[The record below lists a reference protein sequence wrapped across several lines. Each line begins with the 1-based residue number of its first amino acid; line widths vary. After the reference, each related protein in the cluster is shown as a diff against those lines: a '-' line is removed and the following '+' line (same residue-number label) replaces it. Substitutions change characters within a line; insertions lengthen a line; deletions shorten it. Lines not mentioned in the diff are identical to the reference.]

1 MNGKK
6 VNWIFLSA
14 VLLNIF
20 AVVLLTVLYPVLELG
35 IIPNLIVS
43 QLILLL
49 PAVVGV
55 FLSRENLIQLAGFHK
70 IKISSVWMIVLF
82 TFLSMPLITL
92 VNAISMLFVDN
103 AVAAMSDD
111 ILEAPFLV
119 MFLLIGILGPLSEEV
134 VCRGIF
140 YQGYKKSGTA
150 MQAMLLSALLFALMH
165 MNFNQAAYAFVIG
178 IMVVLLIEATGSIW
192 SSIIVHV
199 VINSQQVFAMYMLD
213 GGTEAVQEAQ
223 DILTRDMLLVI
234 SVYLIIAA
242 VTTSLAGCVLAWIA
256 KNEKRE
262 ENLRAV
268 WKNRNNKKEGG
279 LVTIPLI
286 IAIVI
291 VLFYMGFEVV
301 MLSVLNHR

>member
-223 DILTRDMLLVI
+223 DILTRDMLLLVI

-242 VTTSLAGCVLAWIA
+242 VTTSLAGCVL
-256 KNEKRE
+256 
-262 ENLRAV
+262 
-268 WKNRNNKKEGG
+268 GD
-279 LVTIPLI
+279 
-286 IAIVI
+286 
-291 VLFYMGFEVV
+291 
-301 MLSVLNHR
+301 